1 MAEGTEKAAVAGSRL
16 ESWMVVL
23 GPATCNVDVDVD
35 VDVMSMIPF
44 LVWRCMSMS
53 GMARMEEGSLP
64 SLHTT
69 R

>member
-1 MAEGTEKAAVAGSRL
+1 MNGSI
-16 ESWMVVL
+16 VL